1 MKEIFSK
8 RNLSNFSLRDVQ
20 RYLTN
25 ENWSIL
31 DKTSKAIVFSGPKTD
46 SGRSI
51 VFRLPTSEE
60 NTDYFERISDLINI
74 FSSIKNTDQQEIIS
88 QISLMNH
95 DILRVR
101 ILNPGDFK
109 FSIPLDVAASEVEAL
124 KVLFV
129 YAASSEVKPRPFFD
143 RPLSNGIKYAN
154 QCQFGHTFGG
164 SFGFTINTPINLPDH
179 LQLSLFDNSIEIP
192 FERKV
197 TERIV
202 QGFINIDKAIETQD
216 INVIVDNFENG
227 LNSKMCESLIELS
240 IEKSKH
246 IEFAIEWSP
255 RLKPSKQISHF
266 STITL
271 EEPTL
276 EVIEEAAKKLKYVE
290 PFKEVVIG
298 PIVTLHSIKE
308 PFSDEEFTRTAIIKH
323 DLDGRRIEVK
333 LELNKSGYEVAY
345 KAHGEGK
352 TVYVEGRL
360 FKKGST
366 WRMIDIT
373 DIKIFYT

>member
-1 MKEIFSK
+1 MKKKISK
-8 RNLSNFSLRDVQ
+8 RDLSNFSLLDVQ

-25 ENWSIL
+25 ENWSVL

-46 SGRSI
+46 SGRAI
-51 VFRLPTSEE
+51 VFRLPTSED
-60 NTDYFERISDLINI
+60 NTDYFERIIDLINI
-74 FSSIKNTDQQEIIS
+74 FSAIKNTDQQEIIR
-88 QISLMNH
+88 QISRMNH

-101 ILNPGDFK
+101 ILNPGDFR

-124 KVLFV
+124 KILFI

-154 QCQFGHTFGG
+154 QCQFGHTFEG
-164 SFGFTINTPINLPDH
+164 SFGFTINTPINMPDH
-179 LQLSLFDNSIEIP
+179 PQLSLFDNSIEIP

-197 TERIV
+197 TERII

-255 RLKPSKQISHF
+255 RLKPSKQISQF

-276 EVIEEAAKKLKYVE
+276 KVIEEAAEKLKYVE
-290 PFKEVVIG
+290 PFKEVIIG

-308 PFSDEEFTRTAIIKH
+308 PFIDEEFTRTAIIKH
-323 DLDGRRIEVK
+323 DFDGRRIEVK

-345 KAHGEGK
+345 RAHGEGK
-352 TVYVEGRL
+352 AVHVEGKL
-360 FKKGST
+360 FKKGAT

-373 DIKIFYT
+373 EIKIFYS